1 MTDNP
6 SISARTIEALTAIA
20 TGLHDIADA
29 VRDTG
34 QFPGRVDRTQSTET
48 AQKLDD
54 RIPVFEDD
62 DPRQAVAHWLDRNYG
77 PAIHALG
84 HVGHDWLAAADDV
97 LEVARTNMPRSV
109 TETGPGATQT
119 DSAGRGASGGLGE
132 RLRAAADYQD
142 RPGAHDELRAM
153 ADEAD
158 RLERERD
165 GARIKGAQ
173 WKARYEET
181 RGELRVVD
189 GMLASKPDES
199 ENPFRMP
206 EDRAPAT
213 DWAKVDH
220 TADQCQ
226 FEECPACGCCAHGK
240 EHVIGCSTTLDRP
253 LGTDC
258 PNPDCACKGGMG

>member
-1 MTDNP
+1 MTA

-20 TGLHDIADA
+20 AGLHDIADA

-132 RLRAAADYQD
+132 RLRSAADYQD
-142 RPGAHDELRAM
+142 RPGAYDELRAM

-158 RLERERD
+158 EVDAAYRVADAEIARLSEFHDHYRAQVEAIRAAITRE
-165 GARIKGAQ
+165 A
-173 WKARYEET
+173 
-181 RGELRVVD
+181 
-189 GMLASKPDES
+189 
-199 ENPFRMP
+199 
-206 EDRAPAT
+206 
-213 DWAKVDH
+213 
-220 TADQCQ
+220 
-226 FEECPACGCCAHGK
+226 AHG
-240 EHVIGCSTTLDRP
+240 EAITRCNLVAERFQTVLDSVTAP
-253 LGTDC
+253 
-258 PNPDCACKGGMG
+258 